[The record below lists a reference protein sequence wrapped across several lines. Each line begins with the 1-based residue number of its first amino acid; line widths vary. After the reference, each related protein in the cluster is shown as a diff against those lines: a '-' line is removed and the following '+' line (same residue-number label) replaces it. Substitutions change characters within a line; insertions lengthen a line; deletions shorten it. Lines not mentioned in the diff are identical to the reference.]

1 MDGDFKFLD
10 HYWKG
15 AISGMTG
22 ILLSHPIDTIKTHIQ
37 NGSKVP
43 RNFKALMTGIRAPL
57 IGVGFEKALVF
68 GTYNFVNKYM
78 ADNKNIST
86 TEYQTL
92 LQKPNNL
99 QTSVSGA
106 IAGFTASLIVTPY
119 ERIKILRQTGQT
131 IKNLR
136 IRTLFTGLN
145 MTFTREVP
153 GFAIYFTVYENLK
166 YYTLNK
172 LNKLNK
178 LNNSS
183 STTTLPLYLSFIYG
197 GISGSIAW
205 IFIYPQ
211 DRIKTIIQSQAS
223 NTSNK
228 IKFADISN
236 IIRDLSVGGIRTL
249 YTGFSYALV
258 RAITLHSGTF
268 AMMELLNR

>member
-15 AISGMTG
+15 AISGMSG

-43 RNFKALMTGIRAPL
+43 RNFKALMSGIRAPL

-68 GTYNFVNKYM
+68 GTYNFINNYLSNNYASNNYTK
-78 ADNKNIST
+78 ST
-86 TEYQTL
+86 STFQL
-92 LQKPNNL
+92 IQPNNFH
-99 QTSVSGA
+99 TATSGA

-131 IKNLR
+131 YNNIRIGNL
-136 IRTLFTGLN
+136 FKGLS

-172 LNKLNK
+172 LNY
-178 LNNSS
+178 SS

-211 DRIKTIIQSQAS
+211 DRIKTIIQSQSA
-223 NTSNK
+223 NTSTT
-228 IKFADISN
+228 IKFTDITN
-236 IIRDLSVGGIRTL
+236 IIRALSAGGIRSL
-249 YTGFSYALV
+249 YTGFSYALI

-268 AMMELLNR
+268 TMMELLNSKY